1 MEPRLEFNSTLEE
14 YDTAD
19 NSTSSNFPSDF
30 NWGLF
35 YLIGL
40 AFIFIAIII
49 AVSRIRN
56 KTTRMIWM
64 KNLMLQVFQVLSQT
78 PTYNQE
84 SQTFNQEFQ
93 PLNQESQT
101 RHLTITVFQKTHRR
115 YESLLIRSCYLFF
128 VGFQHH
134 RYFLA
139 PDFLLALLF

>member
-1 MEPRLEFNSTLEE
+1 MESRLEFNSALVE

-49 AVSRIRN
+49 GVARIRN
-56 KTTRMIWM
+56 KTTRMIWI
-64 KNLMLQVFQVLSQT
+64 KNLMLQVFQT

-84 SQTFNQEFQ
+84 SQTFNQECQ
-93 PLNQESQT
+93 TCNQEFQT
-101 RHLTITVFQKTHRR
+101 NSGQ
-115 YESLLIRSCYLFF
+115 ESLIPNDFNQGRITSC
-128 VGFQHH
+128 
-134 RYFLA
+134 A
-139 PDFLLALLF
+139 TPI